1 MNFHQPYINGD
12 ESFIGSL
19 NKSHFLVTRTTP
31 AMETRVDLRQAIEK
45 EVLSYMV
52 AVQYDKCRDKLANER
67 ATVFTPLPSAESGII
82 DPAANSCIALIDY
95 NATDPVPQAGHYL
108 ISDVP
113 TGKSNLYNWSCHGEI
128 CK

>member
-67 ATVFTPLPSAESGII
+67 ATVFTPLPSAESGMI
-82 DPAANSCIALIDY
+82 DPASKSCISLIDY
-95 NATDPVPQAGHYL
+95 DASDPIPQAGHFL
-108 ISDVP
+108 ISDVT
-113 TGKSNLYNWSCHGEI
+113 TGEKYDYNIISY
-128 CK
+128 